1 MEYKEALGRAFA
13 KVPSKLKEHSRFEPK
28 RFLSRI
34 EGNKTVIS
42 NFSQVCSSLGR
53 KPEHLLKFLQR
64 ELATPGEIKN
74 SLLYLGTRIYSQRI
88 DEKLDEYIEKFVMCH
103 ECKRPDSE
111 IIKDKGLSFLV
122 CHACGARRPVRE
134 L

>member
-13 KVPSKLKEHSRFEPK
+13 KVPSKLKEHSRFELK
-28 RFLSRI
+28 KATGHI

-42 NFSQVCSSLGR
+42 NFMQICDSLGR

-74 SLLYLGTRIYSQRI
+74 KLLYLGAKIHPNRIN
-88 DEKLDEYIEKFVMCH
+88 EKLEEYLDKYVMCH
-103 ECKRPDSE
+103 ECKRPDTE
-111 IIKDKGLSFLV
+111 ITKEKGFLFLV
-122 CHACGARRPVRE
+122 CHACGARRPVKE